1 MAQSHFLIFVKYFK
15 EVFSSR
21 RQYSAMSQTSNHLLT
36 TSHLVDRNVNM
47 ITELADEAED
57 LSKSLQLLFW
67 FREEREPLNWY
78 SLKEVIFKS

>member
-1 MAQSHFLIFVKYFK
+1 
-15 EVFSSR
+15 
-21 RQYSAMSQTSNHLLT
+21 MSQTSNHLLT

-47 ITELADEAED
+47 ITGLAAEAED

-67 FREEREPLNWY
+67 FREERGPLNWY